1 MATSQMRVLSKN
13 KEPRKADALREH
25 SIVKMRQQKS
35 EAKAA
40 QPEEA
45 AGVRLVVQLH
55 GKANQLL
62 QLSAS
67 GLERAWPILEIKIRR
82 DDECGMQGA
91 KWMRE
96 PTTSTWLQPFS
107 NRQKPLMR

>member
-25 SIVKMRQQKS
+25 SIVKMRQRKS

-55 GKANQLL
+55 GQADQLL
-62 QLSAS
+62 PALDA
-67 GLERAWPILEIKIRR
+67 GRVVP
-82 DDECGMQGA
+82 
-91 KWMRE
+91 
-96 PTTSTWLQPFS
+96 LQPPHD
-107 NRQKPLMR
+107 PLAVFDGHDSTPFCVLQWHYNTGNAMVAIPVL